1 MTQVL
6 PRLALPGASVLCPQ
20 LARVYTTRRVCVNEH
35 WRLLAT
41 SSQAANTEGHSF
53 GSRGGTMKYD
63 GLGSSARIIRAD
75 GYHACPAALVRPVCL
90 KRKRDTPDLEIHY

>member
-1 MTQVL
+1 
-6 PRLALPGASVLCPQ
+6 
-20 LARVYTTRRVCVNEH
+20 
-35 WRLLAT
+35 
-41 SSQAANTEGHSF
+41 
-53 GSRGGTMKYD
+53 MKYD